1 MRIQSALFALLI
13 SFALIGQEPCD
24 EFNADFTWTNTGNG
38 VQFSNGTTGN
48 GISTTWLWSF
58 GDNTGHTVAQPFHTY
73 SQPGTY
79 EVCLTALSI
88 YELPNGEFIT
98 CQDIACAFIQV
109 GGDPCSSLETCFV
122 TNDLGNGNFFFDN
135 CTSGPLG
142 TQLFWDFG
150 DGTQSTTTN
159 VDHHFE
165 PGTYIV
171 CLYAYWQNCADTTC
185 TTITVINED
194 PCADLQAIMT
204 WIPGED
210 NTIQFVGTTNLPVDG
225 FVWDFGDGQE
235 GYNLSELH
243 TYSTPGEYFVCFSAY
258 LWNAQTQDTCWVEHC
273 NSVVVGMS
281 DPCDFLQACF
291 QPSPAG
297 TNAFFF
303 NNCTADQPGT
313 QFEWDFGDG
322 TSSGVLAPTHTYTA
336 PATYTVCLWAT
347 WQNCADSTCQT
358 VTVDGGDTCLGL
370 NADFSSFTTPNGTQF
385 SNGTT
390 GAGIQTSFS
399 WTFGDGSTSTDAQPF
414 HTYSTPGSY
423 EACLQVLTYFELA
436 GGGLYTCVDTTCN
449 TVIIGGGDP
458 CDDLEACFVI
468 NDLGN
473 GTYFFDN
480 CTSGPSGTQLSWDF
494 GDGAQSTLTNVEHH
508 FDPGTY
514 TVCLYA
520 YWQNCVDTTCTTITV
535 LGDSPCDSLNANFVW
550 SSGNNA
556 VNFANEVID
565 LTWTYYWQF
574 GDGTTANGPNPYHT
588 YPGSGTYETCL
599 TVWTWDPVAQD
610 TCFQVHCELV
620 VLNGNEPCDFLQ
632 ACFQPTL
639 WGTNA
644 YFFNNCTPN
653 KQGTQYEWD
662 FGDGTTSNLIAPT
675 HIYTSPGTYTVC
687 LWATWQNCADS
698 TCQTVTV
705 DGGDPCLGLNADFSA
720 FTTPNGTQFSN
731 GTTGAGIQ
739 TSFSWTF
746 GDGSTSTDAQ
756 PFHTYST
763 PGSYEACLQVL
774 TYFELAGGGLHT
786 CIDTT
791 CNTVI
796 IGGGNPCD
804 DVQVCYVTNLLPNNG
819 VFLDNCSSGPADM
832 QFAWSFGDGNSSTV
846 ENAEHHYGLP
856 GTYEVCLIVY
866 TLECADTL
874 CTNVVIEG
882 SSDCNGFTASFE
894 VEVTGTAVVFYGQ
907 SSLPADGMSWSF
919 GDGTYGEGS
928 PVTHLYE
935 PPGPY
940 EVCLDS
946 WYWNENTQDSCYAQS
961 CQTIDPFHVGIG
973 PVVASDA
980 INIYPQPAHD
990 RLTITGAALSTPMHA
1005 RLFGMDGKLEQQEQV
1020 NALPHHV
1027 DVSTLAPAVHVLQL
1041 ELEGQRFNYRVVVE

>member
-109 GGDPCSSLETCFV
+109 GGDPCSSLEACFV

-336 PATYTVCLWAT
+336 PGTYTVCLWAT

-358 VTVDGGDTCLGL
+358 VTVDGGDPCLGL

-414 HTYSTPGSY
+414 HTYSAS
-423 EACLQVLTYFELA
+423 
-436 GGGLYTCVDTTCN
+436 
-449 TVIIGGGDP
+449 
-458 CDDLEACFVI
+458 
-468 NDLGN
+468 
-473 GTYFFDN
+473 
-480 CTSGPSGTQLSWDF
+480 
-494 GDGAQSTLTNVEHH
+494 
-508 FDPGTY
+508 
-514 TVCLYA
+514 
-520 YWQNCVDTTCTTITV
+520 
-535 LGDSPCDSLNANFVW
+535 
-550 SSGNNA
+550 
-556 VNFANEVID
+556 
-565 LTWTYYWQF
+565 
-574 GDGTTANGPNPYHT
+574 
-588 YPGSGTYETCL
+588 
-599 TVWTWDPVAQD
+599 
-610 TCFQVHCELV
+610 
-620 VLNGNEPCDFLQ
+620 
-632 ACFQPTL
+632 
-639 WGTNA
+639 
-644 YFFNNCTPN
+644 
-653 KQGTQYEWD
+653 
-662 FGDGTTSNLIAPT
+662 
-675 HIYTSPGTYTVC
+675 
-687 LWATWQNCADS
+687 
-698 TCQTVTV
+698 
-705 DGGDPCLGLNADFSA
+705 
-720 FTTPNGTQFSN
+720 
-731 GTTGAGIQ
+731 
-739 TSFSWTF
+739 
-746 GDGSTSTDAQ
+746 
-756 PFHTYST
+756 
-763 PGSYEACLQVL
+763 GSYEACLQVL

-874 CTNVVIEG
+874 CTNVVIED

-946 WYWNENTQDSCYAQS
+946 WYWNENTQDRCYAQS

-980 INIYPQPAHD
+980 FNIYPQPAHD

-1027 DVSTLAPAVHVLQL
+1027 DISTLAPAVHVLQL
-1041 ELEGQRFNYRVVVE
+1041 ELVGQRFNYRVVVE